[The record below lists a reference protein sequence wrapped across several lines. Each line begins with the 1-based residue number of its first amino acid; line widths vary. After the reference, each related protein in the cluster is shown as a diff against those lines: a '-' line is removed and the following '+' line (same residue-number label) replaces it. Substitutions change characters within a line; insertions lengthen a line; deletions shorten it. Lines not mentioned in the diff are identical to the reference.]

1 MALPNI
7 NQQTFEL
14 TVPSTDE
21 KIKFRP
27 FLVKEEKIL
36 LQAQEGADNSQLAG
50 ALKTVINNCTF
61 DKLDIENYPSFDLEY
76 IFLNIR
82 AKSVGEVVDLKVRC
96 PDDNETFTD
105 VKVDLTKINV
115 EVDDKHTNK
124 IELTNKSG
132 VIMAY
137 PTMDI
142 ILSGNFNEPTP
153 DDMLKVVAKCIL
165 QVYDG
170 DTVYDRADTTDEERQ
185 EFLESLTQEQF
196 RKLQDFFQTM
206 PKLKHVINVT
216 NPKTKKKGKVTLEG
230 LRSFF

>member
-14 TVPSTDE
+14 NVPSTDE

-36 LQAQEGADNSQLAG
+36 LQAQESKNSLELAN
-50 ALKTVINNCTF
+50 ALKTVIKNCTF
-61 DKLDIENYPSFDLEY
+61 DSIDIENHPSFDLEY

-82 AKSVGEVVDLKVRC
+82 AKSVGEIADIKVKC
-96 PDDNETFTD
+96 PDDGETFVET
-105 VKVDLTKINV
+105 KVDLTKINV
-115 EVDDKHTNK
+115 EVDVGHTNK
-124 IELTNKSG
+124 IELTEKSG
-132 VIMAY
+132 VILTY
-137 PTMDI
+137 PTMDT
-142 ILSGNFNEPTP
+142 LLTGNFENPTP
-153 DDMLKVVAKCIL
+153 DDMLKIIAQCIL

-170 DTVYDRADTTDEERQ
+170 ENVYDKADTTDEERK

-196 RKLQDFFQTM
+196 KKLQDFFQTM
-206 PKLKHVINVT
+206 PKLKHIVNVT

>member
-1 MALPNI
+1 MALPNL

-14 TVPSTDE
+14 NVPSTDE

-36 LQAQEGADNSQLAG
+36 LQAQESKNSLELAN
-50 ALKTVINNCTF
+50 ALKTVIKNCTF
-61 DKLDIENYPSFDLEY
+61 DKINIEEYPSFDLEY

-82 AKSVGEVVDLKVRC
+82 AKSVGEIAELKVKC
-96 PDDNETFTD
+96 PDDNTTFAD
-105 VKVDLTKINV
+105 VKIDLTKINV
-115 EVDDKHTNK
+115 EVDVNHTNK
-124 IELTNKSG
+124 IELNNKSG
-132 VIMAY
+132 VVMTY
-137 PTMDI
+137 PTMDTL
-142 ILSGNFNEPTP
+142 LSSNFENPTA
-153 DDMLKVVAKCIL
+153 DDMLNIIAKCIL

-170 DTVYDRADTTDEERQ
+170 DTVYDKADTTDEERK

-196 RKLQDFFQTM
+196 KKLQEFFQTM
-206 PKLKHVINVT
+206 PKLKHIVNVT